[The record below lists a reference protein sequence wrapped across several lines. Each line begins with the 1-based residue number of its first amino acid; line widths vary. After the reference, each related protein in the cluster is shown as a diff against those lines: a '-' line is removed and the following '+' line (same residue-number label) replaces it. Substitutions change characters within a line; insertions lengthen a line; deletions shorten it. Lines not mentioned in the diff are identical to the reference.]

1 MVVDDGKCSS
11 KADVQDIDHMDDSK
25 TRVLLNQSNNRETN
39 VHVTWAIC
47 IKEAYV
53 IPDPL

>member
-39 VHVTWAIC
+39 VHVT
-47 IKEAYV
+47 
-53 IPDPL
+53 